1 MTDRTIRACQSEEEF
16 EYIETEEELDAYL
29 GSIVP
34 YIGWVI
40 VYFNSLEDHVSDF
53 IREAI
58 LRDPIQDER
67 LDVFLSGMLFS
78 AKCNA
83 LIHLY
88 GQMISSGAVNC
99 PHEHLNELES
109 MLAECSK
116 RRNEYAHADWIGVK
130 KGNFVRVKSQSKKL
144 GIFHRYRKFE
154 IPEIENDIVYIADA
168 RRLLC
173 SFNDMIHDQ
182 LIR

>member
-1 MTDRTIRACQSEEEF
+1 MVIRFSGRGNTGKQPDSF
-16 EYIETEEELDAYL
+16 KHQIEL
-29 GSIVP
+29 
-34 YIGWVI
+34 W
-40 VYFNSLEDHVSDF
+40 
-53 IREAI
+53 
-58 LRDPIQDER
+58 
-67 LDVFLSGMLFS
+67 
-78 AKCNA
+78 
-83 LIHLY
+83 
-88 GQMISSGAVNC
+88 
-99 PHEHLNELES
+99 
-109 MLAECSK
+109 
-116 RRNEYAHADWIGVK
+116 RNEYAHADWIGVK